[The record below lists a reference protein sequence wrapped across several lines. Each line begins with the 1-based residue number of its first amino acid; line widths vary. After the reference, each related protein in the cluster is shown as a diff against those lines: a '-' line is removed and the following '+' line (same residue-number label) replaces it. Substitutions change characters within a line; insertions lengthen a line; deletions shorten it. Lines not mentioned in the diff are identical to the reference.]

1 MTFLDWLLD
10 WRTLVALAVGD
21 AALMAMFL
29 LWDARHL
36 ASLTFTVLEQQRL
49 SPEVPR
55 QARPC
60 ASGGQLGCCQ
70 GDTASRKSSL
80 NFS

>member
-10 WRTLVALAVGD
+10 WRALVALAAGD

-49 SPEVPR
+49 SPEDRGATLRGLPG
-55 QARPC
+55 
-60 ASGGQLGCCQ
+60 SG
-70 GDTASRKSSL
+70 T
-80 NFS
+80 